1 MIFISKFCK
10 SYVPGRSLEEVWL
23 GGSFVALHQTADDTL
38 CARAVHFLLEGRKGH
53 SSIEQILNW
62 R

>member
-1 MIFISKFCK
+1 MTFISKFCK
-10 SYVPGRSLEEVWL
+10 AYVPGRSLGEVWL

-38 CARAVHFLLEGRKGH
+38 CARAIRFLLEGRKGH
-53 SSIEQILNW
+53 SSTEQILSW